1 MVHPVGDAASVLE
14 LARLFRKEAKQ
25 VGEFQTAAE
34 RRANSAHWV
43 GRRATRTKTG
53 VRAQRGLV
61 TQSSDELTRMARVL
75 EEHATWIRKTI
86 AELEGLE
93 RRIRAW
99 AQANPPNP
107 ETPGPDA
114 SWIKYWPGR
123 HSFTW
128 RDLARQLQAAGAR
141 F

>member
-1 MVHPVGDAASVLE
+1 MAHPVGDAASVLE
-14 LARLFRKEAKQ
+14 LARVFRREAKH
-25 VGEFQTAAE
+25 VGDLQTAAE
-34 RRANSAHWV
+34 HRAKAAHWV
-43 GRRATRTKTG
+43 GQRATRTRAG
-53 VRAQRGLV
+53 IRAQRGPV
-61 TQSSDELTRMARVL
+61 GSSSNELTRMAKVL
-75 EEHATWIRKTI
+75 EEHAAWIRKTI

-99 AQANPPNP
+99 AAANPPNP

-114 SWIKYWPGR
+114 SWIRVYPGR

-128 RDLARQLQAAGAR
+128 RDLARQLQTAGAR